1 MGTIIFLFMFAKRQV
16 SNKDTNKV
24 KPISPQEGIPEL
36 VKGVTKSY
44 QRNNMYGYYPTHPGQ
59 HYQVPP
65 HPHPVN
71 APIPIQ
77 AYQSMPCPAPMMHA
91 IPTGVYPQVSMA
103 PPPVYHQA
111 MPTQDIAQIQLQ
123 QAQLAQSQAQ
133 LMQQQTLLA
142 RANPGSASMIL
153 PVAGGHLVTNQ
164 RPPASTMT
172 AAQLTPKVEVNNT
185 TGQQGQQ
192 TQIEKPDLTGV
203 KFTPGTENVPRMI
216 ENALTLYDQP
226 YVERLPTVNML
237 DESRRPDGTKVQMFE
252 MSVPQPNLTEKYR
265 IVHQA
270 PLLERVGPGIQQQQ
284 GAPRQQQQGPPRGRG
299 GPPPRKGFG
308 PAKGA

>member
-59 HYQVPP
+59 
-65 HPHPVN
+65 
-71 APIPIQ
+71 

-123 QAQLAQSQAQ
+123 QAQLAQAQAQAQ

-164 RPPASTMT
+164 KPPASTMT

-237 DESRRPDGTKVQMFE
+237 DESIRPDGTKVQMFE

-284 GAPRQQQQGPPRGRG
+284 GAPRQQQQGPPPRQQQQGPPRGRG